1 MPKEVGK
8 LLRLR
13 DELIS
18 SHALH
23 IGLNDGLGMTKMAME
38 GGGILREEII
48 AEKGVGLDVV
58 IAKGTGAVKK
68 EEMMVLDVLIDAVVV
83 VDGPREG
90 VGGMEKVNAIGEE
103 GGRGA
108 REGQDGGH
116 DVGLL
121 RDGIAHADGEVTR
134 GGVENDRDG
143 EGAEGSVVGWLFS
156 DIGVV
161 GSDDEEGVVVPR
173 HTTGSGEEATEGM
186 VGVADAGVE
195 GMAGSA
201 EAVGVARGDSK
212 GVMGGGGE
220 DSGHERLREGVHG
233 GSKELQELLIPD
245 GPSAVEVVFATKT
258 GVGIVFGA
266 SEIVLEAGG
275 AGECLK
281 AHRAVF
287 GTMEEGCGVAL
298 F

>member
-38 GGGILREEII
+38 GGEILREEVV
-48 AEKGVGLDVV
+48 AEKGVGVDVV
-58 IAKGTGAVKK
+58 IAEGAGAVKK
-68 EEMMVLDVLIDAVVV
+68 EEMMVLDVLIDAIVV

-90 VGGMEKVNAIGEE
+90 VGGMEKVDAIGEE
-103 GGRGA
+103 GGRAA
-108 REGQDGGH
+108 RESQDGGH

-161 GSDDEEGVVVPR
+161 GGDDEEGVVVPR
-173 HTTGSGEEATEGM
+173 HTTSRGEEATEGM
-186 VGVADAGVE
+186 VGVADTGVE
-195 GMAGSA
+195 GMARGA

-233 GSKELQELLIPD
+233 GSKELQELFIPD

-266 SEIVLEAGG
+266 SEIVLEASS